1 MILIADSGSTKTL
14 WCLIDNDGKEHHF
27 KTEGF
32 NPYFS
37 NQQQIVNSLQN
48 NMLADIDADQVMEI
62 YFYGAGCFPD
72 KAYIIKEAM
81 NKVFTK
87 AAVQVELDLLGAA
100 RSLLGNTDGFVA
112 ILGTGSNSCLFS
124 EGKVVQNID
133 SLGYLLGDEGSGC
146 YIGKKLLANYL
157 RGYLP
162 PELAALFLDTYR
174 LSAPDIM
181 DALYAKPLANRFC
194 ASFSLFVGENI
205 EHSFMY
211 KLVTDCFD
219 DFFNNLVSNY
229 PNYQHTSFN
238 CVGSVGYCFKDI
250 LELSC
255 RKFNMRFGN
264 ILQSPMEGLTLY
276 HRNVNQM
283 R

>member
-14 WCLIDNDGKEHHF
+14 WCLIDNHGKEKRF
-27 KTEGF
+27 NTEGF

-37 NQQQIVNSLQN
+37 DQQQIINSLQN
-48 NMLADIDADQVMEI
+48 NLLAEINADLVLEI

-72 KAYIIKEAM
+72 KTYIIEEAI
-81 NKVFTK
+81 KTLFTK
-87 AAVQVELDLLGAA
+87 AAVHVELDLLGAA

-112 ILGTGSNSCLFS
+112 ILGTGSNSCLFG

-162 PELAALFLDTYR
+162 PELAALFFDTYR
-174 LSAPDIM
+174 LSVPDIM
-181 DALYAKPLANRFC
+181 DSLYVKPFANRFC
-194 ASFSLFVGENI
+194 AGFSLFVGENI
-205 EHSFMY
+205 EHSFLH
-211 KLVTDCFD
+211 KLVADCFD

-229 PNYQHTSFN
+229 PNYQNNSFN
-238 CVGSVGYCFKDI
+238 CVGSVGYNFKNI

-255 RKFNMRFGN
+255 RKFNMNFGN
-264 ILQSPMEGLTLY
+264 ILQSPMEGLSLY
-276 HRNVNQM
+276 HGNGK
-283 R
+283 